1 MKRFKHKLLML
12 ISSGLFLIA
21 IQNVNVIS
29 YRHTYQEKEPEALKK
44 YERY

>member
-21 IQNVNVIS
+21 IQSINQIS
-29 YRHTYQEKEPEALKK
+29 GNHIYQEKEPEALKK
-44 YERY
+44 YEKY